1 MKFKITVISLLMA
14 FSHTAFCNEL
24 RVSDYKTLDNN
35 ELKILMVEQMGV
47 GIAWANASFNTQ
59 KIYCAPSSL
68 ALEDKNF
75 KRILDDE
82 LKREEYADDA
92 YVGLVLLN
100 GLQKTFPCK

>member
-1 MKFKITVISLLMA
+1 MKLKITVISLLIA

-24 RVSDYKTLDNN
+24 RVSDFKKLGNN
-35 ELKILMVEQMGV
+35 ELKMLIVEQMGV
-47 GIAWANASFNTQ
+47 GIAWANTSFNTQ

-82 LKREEYADDA
+82 LKREKYADDA
-92 YVGLVLLN
+92 YIGLVLLN